1 MASEQMKAIAAMI
14 RANRDSAPLD
24 VSIAE
29 RREGMEVMQGGL
41 PLPEDLQLED
51 VTVGGRPAQWVR
63 VMGARD
69 DRTILYLHGGGYV
82 MGSLNTHREL
92 MARLSRTAQARVLG
106 LDYRLA
112 PEHPFPAAVDDA
124 EAAYRWLL
132 DHGVRAESILI
143 SGDSAG
149 GGLSV
154 ATLLRVRDAALPLPA
169 GAVLFSPWTD
179 LTGSGESMQ
188 TRAAADPMIA
198 PDGIRETA
206 AHYHG
211 ASDPRDP
218 FVSPLFADLTGLPP
232 LLIQVGDDEVLLDDA
247 TRLAAHAARDG
258 VSAELQVWPGAFHVF
273 QAIPSLPEA
282 SEALERVGHFARGR
296 LGS

>member
-1 MASEQMKAIAAMI
+1 MNALAAMI

-24 VSIAE
+24 VSLAE

-51 VTVGGRPAQWVR
+51 LTIAGRPAQWVR
-63 VMGARD
+63 VAGARE

-82 MGSLNTHREL
+82 MGSLGTHREL

-112 PEHPFPAAVDDA
+112 PEEPFPAALDDA

-132 DHGVRAESILI
+132 DQGVRAETIVI
-143 SGDSAG
+143 AGDSAG

-154 ATLLRVRDAALPLPA
+154 ATLLRVRDAALPAPA

-198 PDGIRETA
+198 PDGILETA
-206 AHYHG
+206 ALYHG
-211 ASDPRDP
+211 ANDPRDP
-218 FVSPLFADLTGLPP
+218 FVSPVFADLTGLPP
-232 LLIQVGDDEVLLDDA
+232 LLIQAGGDEVLLDDA
-247 TRLAAHAARDG
+247 TRLAANAARDG
-258 VSAELQVWPGAFHVF
+258 VRAELRVWQGAFHVF
-273 QAIPSLPEA
+273 QAMPSLPEA
-282 SEALERVGHFARGR
+282 DEALEQVGAFTRKCF
-296 LGS
+296 GS

>member
-24 VSIAE
+24 ASLAE

-41 PLPEDLQLED
+41 PLPEDLHLED

-63 VMGARD
+63 VTGARE

-92 MARLSRTAQARVLG
+92 MARLSRSTQARVLG

-112 PEHPFPAAVDDA
+112 PEDPFPAAVDDA

-132 DHGVRAESILI
+132 EQGAPAAAILI
-143 SGDSAG
+143 AGDSAG
-149 GGLSV
+149 GGLAV

-179 LTGSGESMQ
+179 LTASGESIQ
-188 TRAAADPMIA
+188 TRADTDPMIA

-206 AHYHG
+206 ALYHG

-232 LLIQVGDDEVLLDDA
+232 LLVQAGDDEILLDDA
-247 TRLAAHAARDG
+247 TRLAANAARDG
-258 VSAELQVWPGAFHVF
+258 VSAELQIWPGAFHVF

-282 SEALERVGHFARGR
+282 SEALERVGEFARAQ
-296 LGS
+296 LGI